1 MVDERICILI
11 VDDEPDLLD
20 LCSDI
25 LEMEEFEVFT
35 ASNGEEALE
44 IITREEKEKFNV
56 IISDSSMPKMGG
68 RELFK
73 SLPKEN
79 KILFYMST
87 GLINVEEETLIKE
100 GMTGLFSKP
109 YDIDLMVQQI
119 RNDLEKV

>member
-44 IITREEKEKFNV
+44 IITREEKNLLK
-56 IISDSSMPKMGG
+56 
-68 RELFK
+68 
-73 SLPKEN
+73 
-79 KILFYMST
+79 
-87 GLINVEEETLIKE
+87 
-100 GMTGLFSKP
+100 
-109 YDIDLMVQQI
+109 
-119 RNDLEKV
+119 